1 VSAAFYGNSKRS
13 QSTQFPGDVDLGELN
28 LAFEPGAPAVVP
40 ARTFDRK
47 LLDRIYDRTPA
58 VNLNIYSS
66 RKVFKYNILDCSGPP
81 DGPLTELI
89 KGGAGNGQGSE
100 RA

>member
-1 VSAAFYGNSKRS
+1 V
-13 QSTQFPGDVDLGELN
+13 
-28 LAFEPGAPAVVP
+28 VVP

-66 RKVFKYNILDCSGPP
+66 RKVFKSNILDCSGPS

-89 KGGAGNGQGSE
+89 KDPPTVSCKLIGE
-100 RA
+100 RGLAVS